1 MATPAQIR
9 EIIRALQERL
19 YMLDYIEVTDG
30 ELSEA
35 EQNEYDQINRMLA
48 LPNIIEHINVAN
60 PDFNPQNSNL
70 TVDIE
75 DVCPIC
81 LDDLKTDICR
91 NICGHVYHCNCISYW
106 VNKSDACPICRAP
119 LDLVRV
125 NINNFG
131 KNTLNRINSDI
142 FYLKNLK

>member
-35 EQNEYDQINRMLA
+35 EQNEYNHINQMLS
-48 LPNIIEHINVAN
+48 LPNIIEHINIAQ
-60 PDFNPQNSNL
+60 PDFNPPTSNL
-70 TVDIE
+70 AINID

-91 NICGHVYHCNCISYW
+91 NTICGHLYHCNCISYW
-106 VNKSDACPICRAP
+106 VNRSDACPVCRAP
-119 LDLVRV
+119 LDVVRV

-131 KNTLNRINSDI
+131 KNTLNRINSHI
-142 FYLKNLK
+142 RYLKK